1 MLFLPSAP
9 IILTFL
15 YLSPASSTISFL
27 HVITT
32 SCRNRLHSTPDAVS
46 NAVGFCVIFNSHVK
60 NETRKDVFKKEGR
73 SFKVR
78 DGCGG
83 WGVKCILLSFCSP
96 AKFHY
101 RISLVVL
108 PQLFLHIFAVPLPP
122 QLQILVQNSEVFFVL
137 LDLTILPGTCPANL
151 PSSPASSPLRS
162 ILTPPLVPPSFLC
175 NPPDSSYP
183 SNSLN
188 FSSCLP
194 FPHALPL
201 FLTFSLPSTRHAF
214 YLRPPK
220 PSSTH
225 CLSSLRLPFHPQTHT
240 PSLPPFPPTLIASAT
255 KFIASYIFFA
265 DSFIYSIYI
274 KRVLPFL

>member
-1 MLFLPSAP
+1 MGCVNLGKTFLGRELCCVKCHRRDLSDRAVVLLFLPSAP

-96 AKFHY
+96 PKFHY
-101 RISLVVL
+101 RISL
-108 PQLFLHIFAVPLPP
+108 
-122 QLQILVQNSEVFFVL
+122 
-137 LDLTILPGTCPANL
+137 
-151 PSSPASSPLRS
+151 RS
-162 ILTPPLVPPSFLC
+162 HAGRI
-175 NPPDSSYP
+175 SY
-183 SNSLN
+183 L
-188 FSSCLP
+188 
-194 FPHALPL
+194 
-201 FLTFSLPSTRHAF
+201 
-214 YLRPPK
+214 
-220 PSSTH
+220 
-225 CLSSLRLPFHPQTHT
+225 
-240 PSLPPFPPTLIASAT
+240 
-255 KFIASYIFFA
+255 
-265 DSFIYSIYI
+265 
-274 KRVLPFL
+274 